1 MSRREL
7 ISGFWA
13 AMQTNDSERAASYLA
28 AGCVIAWP
36 CSEERIV
43 GPSEFAAI
51 QARYPTKTGQRSFEV
66 HRLVVEG
73 DTVVSK
79 VTVTDG
85 EQSAR
90 VVAFSDIDGDRTV
103 RQLEYWPTA
112 YEPLPARE
120 DLFGAAACGRSR
132 PEQTRRV
139 LRRAELASGRRGDR
153 RAARSSDGGR

>member
-73 DTVVSK
+73 DTVVSE
-79 VTVTDG
+79 VTVILLLG
-85 EQSAR
+85 
-90 VVAFSDIDGDRTV
+90 
-103 RQLEYWPTA
+103 
-112 YEPLPARE
+112 PA
-120 DLFGAAACGRSR
+120 S
-132 PEQTRRV
+132 
-139 LRRAELASGRRGDR
+139 
-153 RAARSSDGGR
+153 RSSATALVLPSAVIP